1 MIGWVQISRR
11 DVARAE
17 QAMLGDVKGVRD
29 EIGVLAVHQAISD
42 RLFPGT
48 SVLHTRL
55 RYALFVPWLMQRAA
69 RQTSRAPIAALRELE
84 VALTGQLLGDKDS
97 SAPQAKGIIGGRV
110 YDSPAAQPPSF
121 SYWTALSTWGLI
133 TKAYAGSSRE
143 KVLRQASLDWCA
155 RRRTARDEEGFA
167 IGASAP
173 VFASLPDEPD
183 HFLDPRA
190 PLSFDLLAG
199 ERIFMR
205 NRLMSVK
212 RTDQAPSLLARLA
225 VEKHNLSADYPWL
238 AEGVVAVADSDDRK
252 VLGLARG
259 VSALSGICR
268 GVYLCLVEDACRRNA
283 IADGSGHREHLRTM
297 IAELGEEAGRADLLS
312 IARLS
317 LGFRE
322 NDALHTLLRAT
333 QEWLQKPND
342 TDALTDVYARAERK
356 RKQARARLANTEPA
370 VLRLREWAKY
380 EGTAFAEPLHFRWP
394 NVRGLLT
401 DLHRQEAA

>member
-69 RQTSRAPIAALRELE
+69 RQSSRAPIVALRELE
-84 VALTGQLLGDKDS
+84 VALTGQLLGDKNS

-133 TKAYAGSSRE
+133 TNAYAGSSRE
-143 KVLRQASLDWCA
+143 KVLRQAGLDW
-155 RRRTARDEEGFA
+155 RTSRRTARDEEGFA

-173 VFASLPDEPD
+173 VFASLPDEPAN
-183 HFLDPRA
+183 FLDPKA

-205 NRLMSVK
+205 NRLISVK
-212 RTDQAPSLLARLA
+212 RADGAPSLLARLGTQKQDLDVA
-225 VEKHNLSADYPWL
+225 YPWL
-238 AEGVVAVADSDDRK
+238 AEGVMAMADSDDRQ
-252 VLGLARG
+252 VLELARG

-268 GVYLCLVEDACRRNA
+268 GVYLCLVEDACRRKA
-283 IADGSGHREHLRTM
+283 IADGSVHREHLRTM

-322 NDALHTLLRAT
+322 NDSLHNLLRAT
-333 QEWLQKPND
+333 QKWLQKPND
-342 TDALTDVYARAERK
+342 TDALAGVYASAERK
-356 RKQARARLANTEPA
+356 RKQGRARLANTEPA
-370 VLRLREWAKY
+370 VLRLREWANY